1 MGSGCSKRKGTDA
14 AGPVQLKIN
23 APERMP
29 QVSADDSKVAD
40 DLSSYEAACRDDP
53 DLKTFDRLI
62 QDRTSRALNSLA
74 TGAEVQT
81 LSFDSLKEV
90 SGFVFAMNLDVVEV
104 ILASKEDIWK
114 SKELSTLVKE
124 YLENSIK
131 TLEFC
136 GGLENCLKRARTNQ
150 LIIQLAVQK
159 FEEEVKVQG
168 EGEGDERKFGKTL
181 DELNKF
187 KAAEKPFDEEFFRQ
201 FRSVYDQQLSLF
213 KKLQQQKRKVDKKL
227 KKAKTWRKLS
237 NMLFVTVLVS
247 VVVFSVV
254 AAAIAAPPVVTAVAG
269 ALIVPVGGVGKWCSS
284 LWTRYENK
292 LKGQQE
298 LIGSMEFG
306 TYYFTIKDMETIGV
320 LVGRM
325 ETKIESLLYGADFAV
340 REQEAVKL
348 VIDEMKK
355 KLEEFMETI
364 EDLGKQA
371 DKCSRE
377 IRKARTVILQKIIG
391 PSSQSST
398 LDSLWNRL
406 NL

>member
-1 MGSGCSKRKGTDA
+1 MGSGCSKKKGTDA

-29 QVSADDSKVAD
+29 QVSADDSKVAA
-40 DLSSYEAACRDDP
+40 DLSSYEAACQADP
-53 DLKTFDRLI
+53 DLQTFDRLI

-201 FRSVYDQQLSLF
+201 FRSVYDQQVSLF
-213 KKLQQQKRKVDKKL
+213 KKLQQLKRKVDKKW
-227 KKAKTWRKLS
+227 KKAKKWKKLS
-237 NMLFVTVLVS
+237 NILFVTVLVS

-320 LVGRM
+320 LVRRM

>member
-1 MGSGCSKRKGTDA
+1 MGSGCSKKKGTDA

-29 QVSADDSKVAD
+29 QGSADDSKVAA
-40 DLSSYEAACRDDP
+40 DLSSYEAACRVDP
-53 DLKTFDRLI
+53 DLQAFDRVI
-62 QDRTSRALNSLA
+62 HDRTSQALNSLA
-74 TGAEVQT
+74 TGAGGQT
-81 LSFDSLKEV
+81 LSFDSLKE
-90 SGFVFAMNLDVVEV
+90 
-104 ILASKEDIWK
+104 
-114 SKELSTLVKE
+114 E

-168 EGEGDERKFGKTL
+168 EGEGDGDERKFGKTL

-237 NMLFVTVLVS
+237 NILFVTVFVS

-269 ALIVPVGGVGKWCSS
+269 ALIVPVGSVGKWCSS

-320 LVGRM
+320 LVRRM